1 MNVVAPHRDPGLG
14 SALRRFNVFRLLATS
29 YLYVPIFMLLQES
42 RGLSF
47 FARLGLGGLYSAVVI
62 LVEIPTGVFADRMGR
77 RRSMMLGAAVMIA
90 SSLIGYR
97 AHSVAGFAL
106 AESLAALSMALC
118 SGADSAYLYDLLQ
131 SVGATHEYSRRES
144 VSSAWHLFG
153 CSIAFAAGGWLATYD
168 LSLPYLATAIV
179 AAVALIIGMTLR
191 DDRPLRSALPRASSP
206 AMTSLARSYVRDA
219 RGALREVASNP
230 RLGWLVGYSAVVF
243 VLLLATVYLYQP
255 YLTSRGWGPL
265 AIGAQFAI
273 VYLVAAFIAYFT
285 YVIRAHVRDNVL
297 LWGLLA
303 TLAASFALLEAVRGP
318 WVIALL
324 LVQAVANG
332 LYAPLTKPLL
342 NAEIPHSRQ
351 RAAVL
356 SVESMVRRA
365 AMGVFAPLAGLF
377 GETRVLPVCAAVGG
391 IGLVML
397 LAAQLRQSRGV
408 RNVPSSTLVPE
419 PVSGQIR

>member
-1 MNVVAPHRDPGLG
+1 MNTIAPYRDPTLG

-62 LVEIPTGVFADRMGR
+62 IVEIPTGVFADRMGR

-131 SVGATHEYSRRES
+131 SSGAAHEYSRRES

-153 CSIAFAAGGWLATYD
+153 CSIAFAVGGWLATYD

-179 AAVALIIGMTLR
+179 AAVALLIGMTLR
-191 DDRPLRSALPRASSP
+191 DDRPPRSASPRSSTP
-206 AMTSLARSYVRDA
+206 SLARSYLRDA
-219 RGALREVASNP
+219 RGALREVANNP

-255 YLTSRGWGPL
+255 YLTSRGWGPA
-265 AIGAQFAI
+265 AIGAQFAV
-273 VYLVAAFIAYFT
+273 VYLVAAVIAYFT

-391 IGLVML
+391 IGLVL
-397 LAAQLRQSRGV
+397 LVAAQLRQSRSLV
-408 RNVPSSTLVPE
+408 AVSAPTLVAE
-419 PVSGQIR
+419 PASGQIR